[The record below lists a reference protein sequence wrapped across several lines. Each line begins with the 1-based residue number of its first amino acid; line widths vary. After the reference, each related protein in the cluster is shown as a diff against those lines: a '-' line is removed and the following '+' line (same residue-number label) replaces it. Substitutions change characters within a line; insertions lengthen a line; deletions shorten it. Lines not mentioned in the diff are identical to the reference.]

1 MNHSHT
7 SLPAS
12 ESVDPS
18 TSAVAAI
25 YVPTTG
31 LSGNLVSHVGG
42 NTVGAAAG
50 SGGHSIPPAGTILLE
65 TPIARGDQLITS
77 LALRKPDA
85 GTLRG
90 VKLADLL
97 QMDVAALITLL
108 PRITTPTLTVADAAR
123 LDPVDLVTIATQVGN
138 FFLTKDQR
146 ESLPA

>member
-1 MNHSHT
+1 
-7 SLPAS
+7 
-12 ESVDPS
+12 VDPS
-18 TSAVAAI
+18 TSTVASGAVAAV
-25 YVPTTG
+25 YVPNAS
-31 LSGNLVSHVGG
+31 LSGTLHSHVAE
-42 NTVGAAAG
+42 NLVGAASG
-50 SGGHSIPPAGTILLE
+50 SGGHKVPPAGTILLE
-65 TPIARGDQLITS
+65 TPIARGEQLITS

-108 PRITTPTLTVADAAR
+108 PRITTPTLTNADAAR

-138 FFLTKDQR
+138 FFLTKEQR